1 MYICMLY
8 IYEYIRTVYSVCIMY
23 VCMYVCMYVYMYSMY
38 VCMYHVISIKK
49 FYFSNGL
56 LILAGVA
63 KMEES
68 VLMLAS
74 FEKTT
79 DHLFDA
85 AVHSRQVRC
94 TWSVK

>member
-1 MYICMLY
+1 M
-8 IYEYIRTVYSVCIMY
+8 
-23 VCMYVCMYVYMYSMY
+23 
-38 VCMYHVISIKK
+38 K
-49 FYFSNGL
+49 
-56 LILAGVA
+56 
-63 KMEES
+63 ES

-94 TWSVK
+94 TWLAKQTMLNNAFIVIGCGGGSCNGAVSVSGSLSGGNYLL

>member
-1 MYICMLY
+1 M
-8 IYEYIRTVYSVCIMY
+8 
-23 VCMYVCMYVYMYSMY
+23 
-38 VCMYHVISIKK
+38 K
-49 FYFSNGL
+49 
-56 LILAGVA
+56 
-63 KMEES
+63 ES

-94 TWSVK
+94 TWMAKQTMLNNAFIVIGCGGGSCCSCGGGWNGVVSVSASVSGGNYLL

>member
-1 MYICMLY
+1 M
-8 IYEYIRTVYSVCIMY
+8 
-23 VCMYVCMYVYMYSMY
+23 
-38 VCMYHVISIKK
+38 K
-49 FYFSNGL
+49 
-56 LILAGVA
+56 
-63 KMEES
+63 ES

-94 TWSVK
+94 TWLAKQTMLNNAFIVIGCGGGGSCSSCGGSCNGAVSASGSLSGGNYLL

>member
-1 MYICMLY
+1 M
-8 IYEYIRTVYSVCIMY
+8 
-23 VCMYVCMYVYMYSMY
+23 
-38 VCMYHVISIKK
+38 K
-49 FYFSNGL
+49 
-56 LILAGVA
+56 
-63 KMEES
+63 ES

-94 TWSVK
+94 TWLAKQTMLNNAFIVIGGGGSCNGAVSVSGSLSGGNYLL